1 MLRVICKM
9 GSLNFI
15 NVRFNPKGVQELYS
29 LGLVC
34 CAHTLNISLSIKL
47 RHGGA
52 KSLQE
57 LVVKVNIITLSVIAR
72 DHNHT

>member
-1 MLRVICKM
+1 M
-9 GSLNFI
+9 
-15 NVRFNPKGVQELYS
+15 YS

-34 CAHTLNISLSIKL
+34 CAHTLNISLSFKL